1 MAPTLPWSSG
11 QVAGC
16 GRLLEARDRLACAM
30 QRCVAMNRHVHR
42 RADGI
47 AVICTRRRC
56 ALWQHRDVA
65 WRVLLVTA
73 PLLIAA
79 SSTLVAKSFG
89 VVVTLVAVAA
99 LLVWMMPKAV
109 LADRAARSRKP
120 AAREESLRAAA
131 AASSKQSGSRPAGA
145 A

>member
-1 MAPTLPWSSG
+1 MH
-11 QVAGC
+11 
-16 GRLLEARDRLACAM
+16 RR
-30 QRCVAMNRHVHR
+30 VAMNRHVHR

-79 SSTLVAKSFG
+79 SSTLVAKNFG
-89 VVVTLVAVAA
+89 VVLTLVAVAA
-99 LLVWMMPKAV
+99 LLVWMMPRAV
-109 LADRAARSRKP
+109 IADRATRSRRP
-120 AAREESLRAAA
+120 AAREETLRPAAT
-131 AASSKQSGSRPAGA
+131 ASSKRSGSRPAGA